1 MIDRY
6 TTEKM
11 KKVWG
16 EDKTFE
22 LWLKIEIAACVA
34 WNKLGVISD
43 LELDKI
49 KKAKFDKDLYN
60 KIFNETKHDM
70 ISFTRSISN
79 SLGEEGRWI
88 HHGLTSNDVKDT
100 SLSIQI
106 LESLE
111 IIKDSLEI
119 LLVSLKKRSIDELE
133 VIILVSFNNSWSLY

>member
-16 EDKTFE
+16 DDKTFE

-49 KKAKFDKDLYN
+49 KKAKFDKDLYS

-106 LESLE
+106 KESLE

-119 LLVSLKKRSIDELE
+119 LLVSLSIL
-133 VIILVSFNNSWSLY
+133 

>member
-11 KKVWG
+11 KKVWV

-79 SLGEEGRWI
+79 SLGEESRWI
-88 HHGLTSNDVKDT
+88 HHGLTSNDVKDLR
-100 SLSIQI
+100 SNNKSSDWI
-106 LESLE
+106 LRLC
-111 IIKDSLEI
+111 
-119 LLVSLKKRSIDELE
+119 V
-133 VIILVSFNNSWSLY
+133 FC

>member
-106 LESLE
+106 KESLE

-119 LLVSLKKRSIDELE
+119 LLVSLKKRSIEFKFKMSL
-133 VIILVSFNNSWSLY
+133 FN